1 MGRSARL
8 LRRLT
13 TFVIIAGA
21 MLGAVF
27 VVGMRAKSR
36 GIQRAV
42 RRMNKAVINPKTM
55 ATAGRPGASASVVHH
70 VGRRSGTAYATPV
83 ASVAT
88 GDGFVIALPYGTRAD
103 WVRNALAAGRV
114 TITHEG
120 EDHEVDSPEVVPTA
134 EVDALFGE
142 SDRSAHRAFKVDE
155 CLRLRHVGAAAGG
168 AADPSA
174 N

>member
-1 MGRSARL
+1 
-8 LRRLT
+8 
-13 TFVIIAGA
+13 
-21 MLGAVF
+21 
-27 VVGMRAKSR
+27 
-36 GIQRAV
+36 
-42 RRMNKAVINPKTM
+42 
-55 ATAGRPGASASVVHH
+55 
-70 VGRRSGTAYATPV
+70 
-83 ASVAT
+83 
-88 GDGFVIALPYGTRAD
+88 
-103 WVRNALAAGRV
+103 V

-120 EDHEVDSPEVVPTA
+120 VDHEVDSPEVVPTA